1 MTAPPNARW
10 DAAEQ
15 LAALPRLDREIAM
28 MERAIA
34 AFDRH
39 RKLTEEMEA
48 RGLTLLDAA
57 RTMAEVAEVIAVK
70 HGLSLEDLIGR
81 ATRHSVAWPRQE
93 AMYELSQRR
102 LSSGRRRW
110 STPQI
115 GQFLGGRDH
124 STVVWGIRA
133 HLRRAAEA
141 AR

>member
-1 MTAPPNARW
+1 MTAPPNTRW
-10 DAAEQ
+10 HEAAQ
-15 LAALPRLDREIAM
+15 LAEVPRMQREIAM

-34 AFDRH
+34 VFDRH

-48 RGLTLLDAA
+48 RGLTLIEAA
-57 RTMAEVAEVIAVK
+57 RTMAEVTEVIAVK

-81 ATRHSVAWPRQE
+81 SSRHSIAWPRQE
-93 AMYELSQRR
+93 AMFELSQRR

-133 HLRRAAEA
+133 HLKRAAGA